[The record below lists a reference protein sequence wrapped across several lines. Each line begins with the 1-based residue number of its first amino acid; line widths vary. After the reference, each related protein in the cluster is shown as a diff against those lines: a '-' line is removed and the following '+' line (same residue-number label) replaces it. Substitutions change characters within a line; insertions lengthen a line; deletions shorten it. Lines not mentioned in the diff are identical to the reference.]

1 MLSPDRLVKRSRSRL
16 GSRDSAALAHTAGN
30 YFLRI
35 PAVILGNGCLAL
47 AGQRY
52 RDAGADRNR

>member
-1 MLSPDRLVKRSRSRL
+1 MLSPIGWLN
-16 GSRDSAALAHTAGN
+16 AAAAVSAHTAGN

>member
-1 MLSPDRLVKRSRSRL
+1 MLSPIGWLNAAAAV
-16 GSRDSAALAHTAGN
+16 SAREIRRHTAGN